1 MPHKEAPE
9 PHQDANMPVKEACGD
24 IGFICASGS
33 GLCLPISLVYWDG
46 FKASSLWVQFIG
58 SLSLVSLS
66 LSSLSLV
73 PWLYPT
79 RLHIP
84 GLCS

>member
-1 MPHKEAPE
+1 MLHWRHKEAHMPHKEAPE

-46 FKASSLWVQFIG
+46 FKASSPGF
-58 SLSLVSLS
+58 
-66 LSSLSLV
+66 SS
-73 PWLYPT
+73 
-79 RLHIP
+79 
-84 GLCS
+84 